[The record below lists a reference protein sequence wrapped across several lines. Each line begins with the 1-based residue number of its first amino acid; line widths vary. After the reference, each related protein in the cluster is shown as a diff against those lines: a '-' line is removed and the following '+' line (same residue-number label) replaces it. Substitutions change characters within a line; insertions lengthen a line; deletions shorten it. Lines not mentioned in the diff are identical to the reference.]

1 MAGKCPEN
9 TFTCDNGECITKTN
23 PECDSVTDCVDGSDE
38 AFCCK
43 CHHLAI
49 MLTLEL
55 AVTIFFCKFKN
66 TFFAVSKG
74 LN

>member
-1 MAGKCPEN
+1 MCLLFMAGKCPED

-23 PECDSVTDCVDGSDE
+23 PECDSITDCVDGSDE
-38 AFCCK
+38 AVCCK

-49 MLTLEL
+49 MFL
-55 AVTIFFCKFKN
+55 FCKFKK
-66 TFFAVSKG
+66 FFAVSKG